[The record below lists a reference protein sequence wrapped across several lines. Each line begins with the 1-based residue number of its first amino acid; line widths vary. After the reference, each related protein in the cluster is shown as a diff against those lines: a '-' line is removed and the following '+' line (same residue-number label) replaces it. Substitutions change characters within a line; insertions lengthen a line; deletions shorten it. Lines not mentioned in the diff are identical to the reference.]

1 MASSTPT
8 TFSSETVKVW
18 KSALAAYK
26 RSVPKKEYQLIQQ
39 STNVQDIITYIEELR
54 EKEKNSQHA
63 RAMEVVGKHIGRFER
78 FSGAVDM
85 LAQGLPEPACL
96 IWGSIKFAI
105 SVS

>member
-26 RSVPKKEYQLIQQ
+26 RSVPKKEYQRIQQ
-39 STNVQDIITYIEELR
+39 STSAQDIVTYVEELQKN
-54 EKEKNSQHA
+54 EKHSQHA
-63 RAMEVVGKHIGRFER
+63 RALEVIGKHIGRFER
-78 FSGAVDM
+78 FSSAVDM

-105 SVS
+105 SVC